1 MERDFLD
8 RLGRHFSQLPDLETV
23 RTVRIDGF
31 EKRTSVLKQGW
42 TWQDFQ
48 VIQEDYTGAPVR
60 SHTRKVK
67 KGGQQ
72 VGTSGHNSGGIALK
86 GWLRLMGLDQAL
98 ARAVGGSFSPVG
110 RASLVENV
118 RYVITDRL
126 DANNQLFGDLPV
138 RFAGCDPLQHLHLSP
153 G

>member
-1 MERDFLD
+1 MAGELGMERDFLD
-8 RLGRHFSQLPDLETV
+8 RLDRHFSQLPDLETV

-72 VGTSGHNSGGIALK
+72 VGTSGQGPLLSNGK
-86 GWLRLMGLDQAL
+86 R
-98 ARAVGGSFSPVG
+98 AR
-110 RASLVENV
+110 R
-118 RYVITDRL
+118 
-126 DANNQLFGDLPV
+126 
-138 RFAGCDPLQHLHLSP
+138 
-153 G
+153 